1 MLIPKLLEQV
11 LIALAIGGLIGAER
25 ERLEERKFIGLRTSA
40 ILAMG
45 GPISVKIASILSSI
59 MPVLIYTAVGGG
71 IAFAILKIRMDLAE
85 KNIGLTT
92 SACVFV
98 LVLASILVGYSYYF
112 DAVAISIIATFLL
125 AGKERIKPY
134 VSELSNEEM
143 INALKVAA
151 AAFIIYPLLPSET
164 ISPLGLI
171 NPQKV
176 LLFILL
182 VLGVRFAAFV
192 ASRQLS
198 RGRGLP
204 LTGLLGGGVS
214 SLATA
219 GALSEMSEGKR
230 NLDGIAFAVILAAVA
245 MVVRNLLI
253 VSVSSVQVASLVV
266 FPGLLMV
273 AVGLLPSLLRWRQR
287 STEGGG
293 KIKEVLHSPLSFKP
307 ALKLGAYF
315 LIITVVGKA
324 LQNFLGT
331 EGLWIVAFLGG
342 LVSSAAVAVSVL
354 SMLSSGTLTPLM
366 GSMMVI
372 IACTSSIFV
381 KIILINTAGNKEIT
395 KKVLPFL
402 VVMILAGIL
411 PLIFLY

>member
-1 MLIPKLLEQV
+1 MLIPKLLEQILV
-11 LIALAIGGLIGAER
+11 ALAIGGLIGAER

-85 KNIGLTT
+85 KHIGLTT

-125 AGKERIKPY
+125 AGKQRIKPY
-134 VSELSNEEM
+134 VSELTDKEI

-151 AAFIIYPLLPSET
+151 AAFIIYPLLPSQT

-171 NPQKV
+171 NPQKI

-182 VLGVRFAAFV
+182 VLGIRFAAFV

-204 LTGLLGGGVS
+204 ITGLLGGGVS

-219 GALSEMSEGKR
+219 GALSEIAEGKR
-230 NLDGIAFAVILAAVA
+230 NLDAIAFAVILAAVA
-245 MVVRNLLI
+245 MVGRNLLI
-253 VSVSSVQVASLVV
+253 VSVSSIQVAKLVF
-266 FPGLLMV
+266 FPGLLIV
-273 AVGLLPSLLRWRQR
+273 AVGLVPSLLKWRRR
-287 STEGGG
+287 SAEGGE

-315 LIITVVGKA
+315 LIITVIGKA
-324 LQNFLGT
+324 LQNFLGM

-342 LVSSAAVAVSVL
+342 LVSSAAVAVSAL
-354 SMLSSGTLTPLM
+354 SMLSSGTIAPLT

-372 IACTSSIFV
+372 MACISSIFV
-381 KIILINTAGNKEIT
+381 KIFLINTAGNKEIT

-411 PLIFLY
+411 PLVFLY